1 MTSSMPWFRM
11 YHEFAT
17 DPKVQMLSEV
27 DQRRFIMLLCLKC
40 CNGDVTLQ
48 CNEIAFQLR
57 VTETEWQAT
66 KTRLIDKGLI
76 DEDGQPEAWDK
87 RQYVSDSSAARVRKH
102 REKVK
107 RYSNVTE
114 TKSNAVDTDTD
125 TDTDKK
131 EGDKPPVK
139 AKRFSPPTNSDVMNY
154 FVEQGLPFG
163 DAGNEA
169 DKYCDFYASK
179 NWHVGKNKMKDWK
192 SACRNWKRR
201 MQENETSKRDHNP
214 SASDRITAALK
225 SRGLQ

>member
-66 KTRLIDKGLI
+66 KTRLIDN
-76 DEDGQPEAWDK
+76 
-87 RQYVSDSSAARVRKH
+87 

-201 MQENETSKRDHNP
+201 IKENETSKRDHNP
-214 SASDRITAALK
+214 SASDRITRFSAAA
-225 SRGLQ
+225 GGT

>member
-102 REKVK
+102 REKAK

-114 TKSNAVDTDTD
+114 TKSNAVDTD

-154 FVEQGLPFG
+154 FVEQGLSFG

>member
-1 MTSSMPWFRM
+1 MTTSMPWFRM

-40 CNGDVTLQ
+40 CNADVTLQ

-57 VTETEWQAT
+57 VTEAEWQAT
-66 KTRLIDKGLI
+66 KARLIDKGLI
-76 DEDGQPEAWDK
+76 DEDGKPEAWDK
-87 RQYVSDSSAARVRKH
+87 RQYVSDSSAERVRKH
-102 REKVK
+102 RENKK

-114 TKSNAVDTDTD
+114 TKCNAVDTDTD

-139 AKRFSPPTNSDVMNY
+139 AKRFSPPANSDVMNY
-154 FVEQGLPFG
+154 LVQQGLQFG
-163 DAGNEA
+163 NAGNEA
-169 DKYCDFYASK
+169 DKYCDFYESK

-192 SACRNWKRR
+192 SAARNWIRR
-201 MQENETSKRDHNP
+201 INENEKSKRDIAP

>member
-131 EGDKPPVK
+131 EGDKPPTK
-139 AKRFSPPTNSDVMNY
+139 PNRFVPPTNDQVMNY
-154 FVEQGLPFG
+154 FVEQGLSFG

-169 DKYCDFYASK
+169 DKYCDFYSSK
-179 NWHVGKNKMKDWK
+179 NWNVGKNKMKDWK
-192 SACRNWKRR
+192 AACRNWKRR
-201 MQENETSKRDHNP
+201 IKENETSKRDHNP